1 MTYNFFQLIS
11 QFSISIPMIQRDY
24 AQGRKTAGDIRVNFL
39 TSLKEVL
46 VRHTEDS
53 ETVTAHLDFVYGF
66 TKNHQFVPLDGQQRL
81 TTLFLLHWYIA
92 AKESLISAG
101 NHDESSTELKKVF
114 GKFSYETR
122 LSSERFCET
131 LAQNPI
137 KVQAEDS
144 LEDAITDSAWFVA
157 SWLSDPTVQS
167 MLTMLEA
174 IHQHFYTAPPL
185 WDRLTAE
192 GTITFEFID
201 IKSEQFRLTDELYI
215 KMNSRGKALSDFETF
230 KAQFTD
236 LLSGEDFAGQ
246 TITYGTTQITYRQYF
261 EIKMDGAWMN
271 LFWDRRNIVGIDDG
285 IINFLTFMSEMLYYT
300 DHSSESKFQFKDA
313 LKTVFTKR
321 KNAKFLFNVLDILS
335 ECEDV
340 DQYFDR
346 LFYCE
351 GEIQVGR
358 LKLFEITN
366 KNLFLRSIRDNRFEV
381 RNRIL
386 FYALFYHQINLPASP
401 SGELIDFLRIIRN
414 LTLRIRQVNGGKRIE
429 YISNLRLPD
438 FATYQ
443 IFIHSIVEKIKES
456 PNETI
461 YSLFAR
467 EKWDGFGETYLIP
480 EQAKAKDI
488 QKSDGCKIAIQ
499 KLEDHTLLQ
508 GITDLF
514 DTGSNRISEITDA
527 FYKLWGK
534 EFNASQLIRGL
545 LTHGDYTIAT
555 HSWSNLGTIW
565 YFGTDGYWNRLLT
578 AIGEKKEKQEEMRAI
593 YTGFLLDF
601 ADRAGTSKEK
611 LYQIINGFKQEQRD
625 FLHYFV
631 KYPSMTSNFND
642 KTLNLFTWYENNDYD
657 INNVGSSS
665 VQPLS
670 AYHINPYVVT
680 LSDSIG
686 KPGKTQ
692 IFYGRFT
699 DDLSCLDINSKVQL
713 YSVKE
718 GWSIVTV
725 KRYKPTEEL
734 ISKYKLTDYQG
745 GFLLKDG
752 SKKDRIEMATQFCNE
767 VIEG

>member
-1 MTYNFFQLIS
+1 
-11 QFSISIPMIQRDY
+11 MIQRDY

-39 TSLKEVL
+39 TSLKDVL
-46 VRHTEDS
+46 APDTKNL
-53 ETVTAHLDFVYGF
+53 ETTTAHLDFVYGF

-81 TTLFLLHWYIA
+81 TTLFLLHWYVA
-92 AKESLISAG
+92 SKENLIKVDDNDDAS
-101 NHDESSTELKKVF
+101 EKLKKLF

-131 LAQNPI
+131 LAQNPL
-137 KVQAEDS
+137 KVRAEES
-144 LEDAITDSAWFVA
+144 LEDAIKDSAWFVA
-157 SWLSDPTVQS
+157 SWQSDPTVQS

-174 IHQHFYTAPPL
+174 IHQHFYTTPPL
-185 WDRLTAE
+185 WDRLTAKD
-192 GTITFEFID
+192 TITFEFID
-201 IKSEQFRLTDELYI
+201 IKSDQFKLTDELYI

-236 LLSGEDFAGQ
+236 LLAGEDFSDQ
-246 TITYGTTQITYRQYF
+246 TISYGTTNITYRQYF

-271 LFWDRRNIVGIDDG
+271 LFWDCRNVVGIDDG

-300 DHSSESKFQFKDA
+300 DHPSESKFQFKDA
-313 LKTVFTKR
+313 LKTVFTKK
-321 KNAKFLFNVLDILS
+321 KNAEFLFHVLDILS

-340 DQYFDR
+340 DQYFDH

-351 GEIQVGR
+351 GELPVGR

-386 FYALFYHQINLPASP
+386 FYALFYHQVNVP
-401 SGELIDFLRIIRN
+401 SATSAELIDFLRIIRN
-414 LTLRIRQVNGGKRIE
+414 LTLRIRQVNGGRRIE

-438 FATYQ
+438 FTTYHM
-443 IFIHSIVEKIKES
+443 FIHSMVAKIKES
-456 PNETI
+456 PKEAVYT
-461 YSLFAR
+461 LFAR
-467 EKWDGFGETYLIP
+467 EKWEGFGETYLTP

-488 QKSDGCKIAIQ
+488 QKSGESKNAIQ

-514 DTGSNRISEITDA
+514 DTGSKRIADITDA
-527 FYKLWGK
+527 FYELWDK
-534 EFNASQLIRGL
+534 KFNASQLIRGL

-578 AIGEKKEKQEEMRAI
+578 AIGEKKEKQDEMRSI

-601 ADRAGTSKEK
+601 ADRLGTPKEK
-611 LYQIINGFKQEQRD
+611 LYQIIDGFKQEERD
-625 FLHYFV
+625 FLHYFI

-642 KTLNLFTWYENNDYD
+642 KTLNLFTWYDNNDYD

-680 LSDSIG
+680 LSESIN
-686 KPGKTQ
+686 KKVKTQ

-718 GWSIVTV
+718 GWHIVTV

-734 ISKYKLTDYQG
+734 INKYKLTDYQG
-745 GFLLKDG
+745 GFLLKD
-752 SKKDRIEMATQFCNE
+752 SDKKDRIQIATQFCNDI
-767 VIEG
+767 IEG